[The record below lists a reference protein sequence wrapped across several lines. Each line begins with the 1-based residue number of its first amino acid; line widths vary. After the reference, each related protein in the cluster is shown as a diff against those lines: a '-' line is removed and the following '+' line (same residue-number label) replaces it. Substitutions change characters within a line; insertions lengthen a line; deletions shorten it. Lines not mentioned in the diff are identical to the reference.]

1 MKLCYNSLLL
11 TINNFYDKEL
21 SLTDIN
27 DMLYRSIDETF
38 GRTCTSEPKENR
50 QKYANELKTGKSDIP
65 KAMKESAKKQTWRQ
79 IKDGINR
86 HCKALLS
93 LPNNESLVYVLNQLV
108 INCSNLDANDII
120 FEEPSIKKL
129 NFAFVKLSIDEYL
142 AKLLHYIFVNAIP
155 VSKVKKT
162 GFDPFHQFT
171 DKDYKT
177 LVDAANKAVSP
188 TIDISSLITVEGE
201 TEFNSTF
208 HKLTHPS
215 NLHSK
220 EPNDIKLFYLNTDSD
235 GLNYEGLKECITINL
250 GNYIYSKKH
259 NKELIDAKK
268 YAAIGLQALKDFRK
282 SDVFNGDE
290 LGNILLYSF
299 LEFVLKAPKL
309 FSNFEISKSRIS
321 SSNAIHIQTVS
332 SQTFSYNMLVFGTS
346 SLEDNFT
353 DAFTK
358 TIDKVCEIK
367 KNEENRYSFVNESIF
382 NSTFDFVEAEKL
394 KSIILP
400 SETRHSF
407 APAGYAIFVGYKVDV
422 NPEDYATPEELSLA
436 IQSKMKEDIIN
447 NLDFIDQTLIDKKLD
462 KRSIYIYVLP
472 FNDPTKDKSSIIDE
486 IVNG

>member
-21 SLTDIN
+21 TLTDIN
-27 DMLYRSIDETF
+27 DMLYRSIDEDF
-38 GRTCTSEPKENR
+38 GRTCIKEPKENR
-50 QKYANELKTGKSDIP
+50 QKYANELKSGKSDIP
-65 KAMKESAKKQTWRQ
+65 KAMKESAKKQTWQQ
-79 IKDGINR
+79 IQVGINKY
-86 HCKALLS
+86 CKVLLS
-93 LPNNESLVYVLNQLV
+93 LSNNESLVYLLNQLV
-108 INCSNLDANDII
+108 INCSNLDANDVV
-120 FEEPSIKKL
+120 FEEPSIKKI
-129 NFAFVKLSIDEYL
+129 NFALVKMPLDEYL
-142 AKLLHYIFVNAIP
+142 AKLLRYIFVNAIP
-155 VSKVKKT
+155 VSGSKKT
-162 GFDPFHQFT
+162 GFDPFHTFT
-171 DKDYKT
+171 DKDYNSLFT
-177 LVDAANKAVSP
+177 AASKAVSP

-201 TEFNSTF
+201 KEFNDTF
-208 HKLTHPS
+208 HKLVHPT

-220 EPNDIKLFYLNTDSD
+220 EPNDLKLFYLNTDSD

-268 YAAIGLQALKDFRK
+268 YAFIGSQALKDFRR

-309 FSNFEISKSRIS
+309 FSNFEISKSKIS
-321 SSNAIHIQTVS
+321 SSNAIHIQTVNS
-332 SQTFSYNMLVFGTS
+332 STFSYNMLVFGAS
-346 SLEDNFT
+346 SLQDSFT

-382 NSTFDFVEAEKL
+382 NSTFDYVEAEKL

-436 IQSKMKEDIIN
+436 IQSKMKDDIIN

>member
-21 SLTDIN
+21 TLTDIN
-27 DMLYRSIDETF
+27 DMLYRSIDEDF
-38 GRTCTSEPKENR
+38 GRTCIKEPKENR
-50 QKYANELKTGKSDIP
+50 QKYANELKSGKSDIP
-65 KAMKESAKKQTWRQ
+65 KAMKESAKKQTWQQ
-79 IKDGINR
+79 IQVGINKY
-86 HCKALLS
+86 CKALLS
-93 LPNNESLVYVLNQLV
+93 LSNNESLVYLLNQLV
-108 INCSNLDANDII
+108 INCSNLDANDVV
-120 FEEPSIKKL
+120 FEDPSIKKI
-129 NFAFVKLSIDEYL
+129 NFALVKMPLDEYL
-142 AKLLHYIFVNAIP
+142 AKLLRYIFVNAIP
-155 VSKVKKT
+155 VSGSKKT
-162 GFDPFHQFT
+162 GFDPFHTFT
-171 DKDYKT
+171 DKDYNSLFT
-177 LVDAANKAVSP
+177 AASKAVSP

-201 TEFNSTF
+201 KEFNDTF
-208 HKLTHPS
+208 HKLVHPT

-220 EPNDIKLFYLNTDSD
+220 EPNDLKLFYLNTDSD

-268 YAAIGLQALKDFRK
+268 YAFIGSQALKDFRK

-309 FSNFEISKSRIS
+309 FSNFEISKSKIS
-321 SSNAIHIQTVS
+321 SSNAIHIQTVNS
-332 SQTFSYNMLVFGTS
+332 STFSYNMLVFGAS
-346 SLEDNFT
+346 SLQDSFT

-382 NSTFDFVEAEKL
+382 NSTFDYVEAEKL

-407 APAGYAIFVGYKVDV
+407 SPAGYAIFVGYKVDV

-436 IQSKMKEDIIN
+436 IQSKMKDDIIN
-447 NLDFIDQTLIDKKLD
+447 NLDYIDQTLIDKKLD

>member
-21 SLTDIN
+21 TLTDIN
-27 DMLYRSIDETF
+27 DMLYRSIDEDF
-38 GRTCTSEPKENR
+38 GRTCIKEPKENR
-50 QKYANELKTGKSDIP
+50 QKYANELKSGKSDIP
-65 KAMKESAKKQTWRQ
+65 KAMKESAKKQTWQQ
-79 IKDGINR
+79 IQVGINKY
-86 HCKALLS
+86 CKALLS
-93 LPNNESLVYVLNQLV
+93 LSNNESLVYLLNQLV
-108 INCSNLDANDII
+108 INCSNLDANDVV
-120 FEEPSIKKL
+120 FEEPSIKKI
-129 NFAFVKLSIDEYL
+129 NFALVKMPLDEYL
-142 AKLLHYIFVNAIP
+142 AKLLRYIFVNAIP
-155 VSKVKKT
+155 VSGSKKT
-162 GFDPFHQFT
+162 GFDPFHTFT
-171 DKDYKT
+171 DKDYNSLFT
-177 LVDAANKAVSP
+177 AASKAVSP

-201 TEFNSTF
+201 KEFNDTF
-208 HKLTHPS
+208 HKLVHPT

-220 EPNDIKLFYLNTDSD
+220 EPNDLKLFYLNTDSD

-268 YAAIGLQALKDFRK
+268 YAFIGSQALKDFRK

-309 FSNFEISKSRIS
+309 FSNFEISKSKIS
-321 SSNAIHIQTVS
+321 SSNAIHIQIVNS
-332 SQTFSYNMLVFGTS
+332 STFSYNMLVFGAS
-346 SLEDNFT
+346 SLQDSFT

-382 NSTFDFVEAEKL
+382 NSTFDYVEAEKL

-436 IQSKMKEDIIN
+436 IQSKMKDDIIN